1 MNNEQWGLRKLSF
14 SLSIFRCS
22 LLIIY
27 YSLKIVYFLFF
38 QVDTLAATTRPV
50 ASGESLSLW
59 YLLREGGVL
68 MIPLALCS
76 LVLLY
81 LFFERF
87 MAIRKGA
94 KYDPFFMVRLR
105 EHLQEGNVNAARSLA
120 KTTPGPVARMVE
132 KGLSRYG
139 RPPEQVEKSME
150 ATGKQLLYGLEKNLG
165 VLSTIARIAP
175 VFGFLGT
182 IAGMIVLFYN
192 IQHVGFSLDAI
203 AGGIYTK
210 MVTSAVGLIIGL
222 LAYLAHDFLNTQV
235 SKIANRMEAAGA
247 ELGDLFEEFPADK
260 TRVTG

>member
-1 MNNEQWGLRKLSF
+1 MH
-14 SLSIFRCS
+14 
-22 LLIIY
+22 
-27 YSLKIVYFLFF
+27 FLFF
-38 QVDTLAATTRPV
+38 QADTLVAATRQV

-59 YLLREGGVL
+59 YLLREGGIL

-76 LVLLY
+76 LVLVY
-81 LFFERF
+81 LFFERL
-87 MAIRKGA
+87 MVIRKGG
-94 KYDPFFMVRLR
+94 KYDPFFMMRVR
-105 EHLQEGNVNAARSLA
+105 EYLQEGNLQGARSLA

-139 RPPEQVEKSME
+139 RSPEQVEKSME
-150 ATGKQLLYGLEKNLG
+150 ATGRQELYKLEKNLG
-165 VLSTIARIAP
+165 ILNTIARIAP

-222 LAYLAHDFLNTQV
+222 LAYLAHDFLTTQV
-235 SKIANRMEAAGA
+235 SKIAARMEAAGA
-247 ELGDLFEEFPADK
+247 ELGDAFLEHPADK
-260 TRVTG
+260 TRVIG